1 MIFPDLKLEQNLW
14 RGGFESIAGL
24 DEAGRGALA
33 GPVTVAAVI
42 LPRDHSRLTS
52 TLSGVRDSKLMTPA
66 QRVRWAESIR
76 EVARAWSLGWAS
88 AEEIDSFGISAAT
101 RLAAERALADLSL
114 SPDFLLT
121 DFHLK
126 PDTEIP
132 FASLVKGDQKSLTIA
147 CASVLA
153 KTARDALMREL
164 DEKYPG
170 YGLAKHKGYG
180 TASHRAAIEK
190 LGHSPIHRKT
200 FQFHNPEGMK

>member
-1 MIFPDLKLEQNLW
+1 MEYL
-14 RGGFESIAGL
+14 AGL

-42 LPRDHSRLTS
+42 LPRHPSLLSS

-88 AEEIDSFGISAAT
+88 AEEIDSLGIAAST

-114 SPDFLLT
+114 PPNFLLT

-132 FASLVKGDQKSLTIA
+132 FISLVKGDQKSLTIA
-147 CASVLA
+147 AASVLA

-164 DEKYPG
+164 DGKYPG

-180 TASHRAAIEK
+180 TATHRAAIEK
-190 LGHSPIHRKT
+190 FGHSPIHRKT
-200 FQFHNPEGMK
+200 FAFH

>member
-1 MIFPDLKLEQNLW
+1 MTCPDLSLEQNLW
-14 RGGFESIAGL
+14 KGGLEYLAGL

-42 LPRDHSRLTS
+42 LPRHPSLLSS

-88 AEEIDSFGISAAT
+88 AEEIDSLGIAAST

-114 SPDFLLT
+114 PPNFLLT

-132 FASLVKGDQKSLTIA
+132 FVSLVKGDQKSLTIA
-147 CASVLA
+147 AASVLA

-164 DEKYPG
+164 DGKYPG

-180 TASHRAAIEK
+180 TATHRAAIEK
-190 LGHSPIHRKT
+190 FGHSPIHRKT
-200 FQFHNPEGMK
+200 FAFH